1 MEDAEDDNA
10 LFGSDESSSDDE
22 EVGHT
27 RMYANTIN
35 VNTSSLFRGH
45 TAWRIYFFTPA
56 GFCPCTLTT
65 IMLFFLQ
72 FVRTAWPWLQVG
84 MCALLIMLC

>member
-35 VNTSSLFRGH
+35 VNTSSLFGGH
-45 TAWRIYFFTPA
+45 TAWRI
-56 GFCPCTLTT
+56 
-65 IMLFFLQ
+65 
-72 FVRTAWPWLQVG
+72 
-84 MCALLIMLC
+84 